1 MKKSILVL
9 PLAMMALFLVTSPK
23 LVSAHGHTSFEI
35 DEKVYSFVVG
45 SLNEPIAVDDKTGVD
60 LRVSVMT
67 HHEHEESER
76 SGVEHIGK
84 PVTGLETTLKVELQ
98 AGDKKKVLDFSPAFR
113 DPGAYRAYFTPTVQT
128 TYSYRIFGTLDKV
141 PFDYT
146 FTCNPA
152 GHPQAEEDKTEVEV
166 SKGVMRIETGGAF
179 GCPIAKADLGF
190 PEQSASIYD
199 LNAKDQDLRNAAGQA
214 QSTANSSRSMGLA
227 GVVIGLLGLIAGT
240 GAWMK
245 GRKV

>member
-1 MKKSILVL
+1 MKKHYFVL
-9 PLAMMALFLVTSPK
+9 PLAIAALLFTISPQ
-23 LVSAHGHTSFEI
+23 LVSAHSHALFEI
-35 DEKVYSFVVG
+35 NEKVYSFVVG

-60 LRVSVMT
+60 LRVTSMT
-67 HHEHEESER
+67 HAEHERAEAA
-76 SGVEHIGK
+76 GATPTAT

-128 TYSYRIFGTLDKV
+128 TYSYRIFGTIDGT

-146 FTCNPA
+146 WTCNPA

-166 SKGVMRIETGGAF
+166 SPGVTRIKIGGAF
-179 GCPIAKADLGF
+179 GCPVAKADLGF
-190 PEQSASIYD
+190 PEQSVSIYD
-199 LNAKDQDLRNAAGQA
+199 LNAKDQSLQNAIGQA
-214 QSTANSSRSMGLA
+214 QATANSSRSMGLA
-227 GVVIGLLGLIAGT
+227 GIVIGLLGLVAGA

-245 GRKV
+245 RKV